1 MKEQDVARSW
11 THAHEEDEADRLVFR
26 PSDSP
31 VTLTFRD
38 QIATSFVQDVQQPT
52 LKFREDIPT
61 LKFRDDGGTLKVLED
76 PVGKP
81 PAADI
86 PQLPPG
92 GPGDPAPF
100 LLSTGHHS
108 MAWTQQFP
116 DAHRNAIIGLQQQ
129 IAQYE
134 QALEQAAQAEEAGQL
149 TAENSAEIEQLYAEY
164 QQLVSELQQLG
175 G

>member
-1 MKEQDVARSW
+1 VR
-11 THAHEEDEADRLVFR
+11 
-26 PSDSP
+26 P
-31 VTLTFRD
+31 VTQPRHED
-38 QIATSFVQDVQQPT
+38 GGAGGERGGQQDVQQPPGT
-52 LKFREDIPT
+52 LKFRDDIPT
-61 LKFRDDGGTLKVLED
+61 LKFRDEGGGSIKVLDD
-76 PVGKP
+76 PIGTT
-81 PAADI
+81 AGADI

-116 DAHRNAIIGLQQQ
+116 EAQRAGILALQQQ

-134 QALEQAAQAEEAGQL
+134 QALEEASQAEEAGQL
-149 TAENSAEIEQLYAEY
+149 TPDDSAQVEALYAEY
-164 QQLVSELQQLG
+164 QRLVSELQQLG